1 MRKYFTSVRNERH
14 GSIVPPYEGADRVG
28 RVTQCANK
36 EQWSHT
42 RSKDLGVR
50 VRQWIDRNG
59 EDRLEVYLTGGT
71 NSPDEISLLFTDEG
85 PIDGDDVFG
94 RGTRKSWQ
102 RMACRARGQEYP

>member
-1 MRKYFTSVRNERH
+1 MRKFFTSVRNEKH
-14 GSIVPPYEGADRVG
+14 EGADRVG
-28 RVTQCANK
+28 RVTQCANQ

-71 NSPDEISLLFTDEG
+71 SMSHDISLLFTDEG

-94 RGTRKSWQ
+94 RCIRKSWQ
-102 RMACRARGQEYP
+102 RIAREQRGQE